1 MGSIRVSP
9 IARSDIQSSIT
20 GSGVS
25 NFSLPRYRLELMK
38 VEDQNRIAQID
49 STAIQ
54 LGSLGFEGD
63 LNLLLQNRQE
73 LSMFVTARSAWVAS
87 RRRLPQLKRFVAQK
101 AGTESSSSTSDLYLN
116 PKSNIFKVFAL
127 STTFLAVGFAL
138 GFGLANKDENL
149 KSTTSLEDLKP
160 LVYASEDRVQYALA
174 KIVAVVGEEK
184 ITTTD
189 NELTTHSEDP
199 SKFIRARNGESP
211 YAVVY
216 PATVEEVS
224 KIVKICYDS
233 SIPIIPYSGGTSL
246 EGHYIPTR
254 RGISID
260 VSRMDKILEV
270 HEDDLDVVVQ
280 PGVEWGYLNEYLEP
294 YGLMY
299 GPDPG
304 PGALI
309 GGILGTNASGTN
321 AVRYG
326 AAKDNVLSLT
336 VVLADGTVIKT
347 RQRPRKSSNGY
358 NLTNLFV
365 GSEGT
370 LGIIV
375 EATLKLH
382 VSPTNEVI
390 TLMNFKEIGDASK
403 AVTQLFKSGI
413 TCNAVEFMDNR
424 QMNAI
429 AEMGTGGNRKWYPDH
444 LLLLKISAVDDAS
457 LDSILKRVKSVGEK
471 NNAFNFQVAKDRE
484 EKEDIWRVRKTLMWN
499 SLSWAQKF
507 KPNARVL
514 PTDVCVPMSRL
525 PELITK
531 TMEKLEKA
539 DLLATAAGHAG
550 DGNVHVL
557 VFFEPHQVDEAHRIV
572 NEMSLMA
579 IELDGTVSGEHGI
592 GISEKREYLERE
604 LGSDTIDVMRT
615 LKFALDKKAILNPD
629 HIFKI
634 DPTDKRHPF
643 DDH

>member
-1 MGSIRVSP
+1 
-9 IARSDIQSSIT
+9 
-20 GSGVS
+20 
-25 NFSLPRYRLELMK
+25 
-38 VEDQNRIAQID
+38 
-49 STAIQ
+49 
-54 LGSLGFEGD
+54 
-63 LNLLLQNRQE
+63 
-73 LSMFVTARSAWVAS
+73 MFVTARSAWLAS

-101 AGTESSSSTSDLYLN
+101 TGSESSSSTSDLYLN

-189 NELTTHSEDP
+189 NELATHSEDP
-199 SKFIRARNGESP
+199 SKFIRARKGESP

-260 VSRMDKILEV
+260 VSRMDKILEL

-382 VSPTNEVI
+382 VRPTNEVI

-429 AEMGTGGNRKWYPDH
+429 VEMGTGGNRKWYPDH
-444 LLLLKISAVDDAS
+444 LLLLKISAIDDAS
-457 LDSILKRVKSVGEK
+457 LDSILKRVKRVGEQ

-499 SLSWAQKF
+499 SLGWAQKF

-634 DPTDKRHPF
+634 DPADKRHPF